1 MNADN
6 MVGRTVAGYHLAEY
20 IGEGGTATVY
30 RAEHPE
36 RGRAAVK
43 ILRPRLAQDPIAVKR
58 FLREAEYGARVSIPT
73 SSRPTTTAPP
83 TDCTTWRSSGPQGE
97 PLAEFI
103 NRSGQVAPP
112 LVATIVEQLGAA
124 LGGAHKA
131 GIIHRDLKPANIMYD
146 PATQT
151 AKLLDFGIAR
161 DAELNPEERLTRA
174 GFFVGTLQYVAP
186 ETLSGELV
194 NEQADVYSLATIAYY
209 LLTQELPFTGKS
221 PRELFQQLLTQA
233 PVPLNQAVK
242 GLRFPGAD
250 RGGGHAW
257 AGAGSDQAFQ
267 DGGRIRHGVV
277 HGGTAGRG
285 KARLPG
291 LAVRQGRGVSD
302 ADQLRRLLLERS
314 VRRGDFVL
322 ASGQRSSYY
331 IDCRLTTMSAEGQV
345 LIGRLGLAAIRRRAG
360 GRAAIGGL
368 TMGADPVAYAIAAA
382 SWGTARGHRRLQRA
396 EGSEGPRHWAS

>member
-30 RAEHPE
+30 RAENTE

-58 FLREAEYGARVSIPT
+58 FLREAEYGARVKHPNIVQT
-73 SSRPTTTAPP
+73 YDYGATDGLHYLALEWAP
-83 TDCTTWRSSGPQGE
+83 GE

-103 NRSGQVAPP
+103 NRSGKIAPS

-124 LGGAHKA
+124 LGSAHKA

-194 NEQADVYSLATIAYY
+194 SEQADVYSLATIAYY
-209 LLTQELPFTGKS
+209 MLTQELPFTGKS
-221 PRELFQQLLTQA
+221 PRELFQQLLTQP

-242 GLRFPGAD
+242 GLRFPSPIEAAVMRGLD
-250 RGGGHAW
+250 RDLAKRSKTVDEF
-257 AGAGSDQAFQ
+257 AKELC
-267 DGGRIRHGVV
+267 
-277 HGGTAGRG
+277 T
-285 KARLPG
+285 
-291 LAVRQGRGVSD
+291 AVRQGGAKRGF
-302 ADQLRRLLLERS
+302 L
-314 VRRGDFVL
+314 
-322 ASGQRSSYY
+322 SS
-331 IDCRLTTMSAEGQV
+331 LFGKGAE
-345 LIGRLGLAAIRRRAG
+345 
-360 GRAAIGGL
+360 
-368 TMGADPVAYAIAAA
+368 
-382 SWGTARGHRRLQRA
+382 
-396 EGSEGPRHWAS
+396 

>member
-1 MNADN
+1 MTTDN

-30 RAEHPE
+30 RADHAD

-58 FLREAEYGARVSIPT
+58 FLREAEYGARVQHPNIVQT
-73 SSRPTTTAPP
+73 YDYGA
-83 TDCTTWRSSGPQGE
+83 TDGLHYLALEWAQGE

-103 NRSGQVAPP
+103 NRSGQLAPP
-112 LVATIVEQLGAA
+112 VVATIVEQLGAA
-124 LGGAHKA
+124 LASAHKA

-194 NEQADVYSLATIAYY
+194 NEQADVYSLGTIAYY
-209 LLTQELPFTGKS
+209 MLTTELPFTGKS

-242 GLRFPGAD
+242 GLRFPPAVETAVMRGLD
-250 RGGGHAW
+250 RDLTKRSKTVDEFATELCTAIRQGGGK
-257 AGAGSDQAFQ
+257 
-267 DGGRIRHGVV
+267 
-277 HGGTAGRG
+277 RG
-285 KARLPG
+285 
-291 LAVRQGRGVSD
+291 
-302 ADQLRRLLLERS
+302 
-314 VRRGDFVL
+314 FL
-322 ASGQRSSYY
+322 ASLFGK
-331 IDCRLTTMSAEGQV
+331 
-345 LIGRLGLAAIRRRAG
+345 G
-360 GRAAIGGL
+360 G
-368 TMGADPVAYAIAAA
+368 
-382 SWGTARGHRRLQRA
+382 
-396 EGSEGPRHWAS
+396 E

>member
-6 MVGRTVAGYHLAEY
+6 MVGRTVAGYHLAQY

-30 RAEHPE
+30 RADHPD

-58 FLREAEYGARVSIPT
+58 FLREAEYGARVRHANIVQT
-73 SSRPTTTAPP
+73 YDYGA
-83 TDCTTWRSSGPQGE
+83 TDGLHYLALEWAQGE

-103 NRSGQVAPP
+103 NRSGRLAPP
-112 LVATIVEQLGAA
+112 LVATIIEQLGAA
-124 LGGAHKA
+124 LACAHKA

-161 DAELNPEERLTRA
+161 DSELNPEERLTRA

-209 LLTQELPFTGKS
+209 MLTLELPFTGKS
-221 PRELFQQLLTQA
+221 PRELFQQLLTQQ

-242 GLRFPGAD
+242 GLRFPPAIEMAVM
-250 RGGGHAW
+250 RGLERDLTKRSRTVDEFA
-257 AGAGSDQAFQ
+257 AQLC
-267 DGGRIRHGVV
+267 
-277 HGGTAGRG
+277 T
-285 KARLPG
+285 
-291 LAVRQGRGVSD
+291 AVRQGGGKRGF
-302 ADQLRRLLLERS
+302 L
-314 VRRGDFVL
+314 
-322 ASGQRSSYY
+322 SS
-331 IDCRLTTMSAEGQV
+331 LFGKGE
-345 LIGRLGLAAIRRRAG
+345 
-360 GRAAIGGL
+360 
-368 TMGADPVAYAIAAA
+368 
-382 SWGTARGHRRLQRA
+382 
-396 EGSEGPRHWAS
+396 